1 MNLHQIMIV
10 LLFYIDKE
18 DKEERILIIYYL
30 REINLVQKL
39 VHLLIHWLNDVYIY
53 KEPFLI
59 NKFC

>member
-53 KEPFLI
+53 IQRTFSY
-59 NKFC
+59 